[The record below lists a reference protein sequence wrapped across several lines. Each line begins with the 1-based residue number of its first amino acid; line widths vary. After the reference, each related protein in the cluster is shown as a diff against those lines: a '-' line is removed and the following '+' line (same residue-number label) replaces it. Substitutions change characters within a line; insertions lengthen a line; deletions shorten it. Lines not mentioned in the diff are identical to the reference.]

1 MSIFFTKS
9 NSKTGSPFGVNKL
22 RLLYHREMNSKI
34 NKRSR
39 YETSIKKSLENNLEK
54 YVASRW
60 FAKRSQVRRKTIHTL
75 QKR

>member
-9 NSKTGSPFGVNKL
+9 NSKTGSPFGVSKL
-22 RLLYHREMNSKI
+22 DYCIREMNSKI

-39 YETSIKKSLENNLEK
+39 YEISIKKSLENNLEK

-60 FAKRSQVRRKTIHTL
+60 FAKCSQTRRKTSHTL